1 MQRLLCALVAAMALA
16 VTAGAGTALAG
27 GGLPVLGGGGPPSQ
41 SGQSGQ
47 SNRQDESVSNSNYQ
61 DADQSNATL
70 NVPINVAALNSG
82 GVDQS
87 NGGVDESNGNA
98 NATSQAVSAGR
109 RAGPPL
115 HIRTGPGR
123 LLPGSASLRHLAGER
138 TAGRRPAAGTVE
150 RPVPVGVEYEPAV
163 PSRRATWSSTC
174 RSMPRSPTVAAA
186 TASRIAG
193 CQGAWN
199 SGSKDGPQSGVDQS
213 NGGVQESNGN
223 LNATSQVV
231 SQDES
236 SSQQSSG
243 GAAGGGYGKDSFDKG
258 PSDTSGQSS
267 DQHENVS
274 NHNVQQADQHN
285 AVVNVPINVAA
296 LNTGGVDQ
304 RNGGVD
310 ESNGNF
316 NATGQYVWQDE
327 SSTQSSSSGHSYGKD
342 DCRCSGSDDRAEGAT
357 PSQQSTQHES
367 VSNSNHQSADQSN
380 LTGNVPVNAALLNGG
395 GSGCKCDVGKGDGGK
410 GGVDQR
416 NGGVDESNGNFNAT
430 GQYVWQDESSTQSS
444 SSGHSYGKDDCRCSG
459 GDDRAEG
466 ATPSQH
472 STQHESVSNS
482 NHQSADQSNLTGN
495 VPVNAALLNS
505 GSYGGKQTFGKDGRQ
520 PAERRR

>member
-1 MQRLLCALVAAMALA
+1 MSNTNRQDASQGNLVVNVPVNAAIAN
-16 VTAGAGTALAG
+16 
-27 GGLPVLGGGGPPSQ
+27 GGGGDGKP
-41 SGQSGQ
+41 
-47 SNRQDESVSNSNYQ
+47 D
-61 DADQSNATL
+61 
-70 NVPINVAALNSG
+70 
-82 GVDQS
+82 
-87 NGGVDESNGNA
+87 
-98 NATSQAVSAGR
+98 
-109 RAGPPL
+109 
-115 HIRTGPGR
+115 
-123 LLPGSASLRHLAGER
+123 
-138 TAGRRPAAGTVE
+138 
-150 RPVPVGVEYEPAV
+150 
-163 PSRRATWSSTC
+163 C
-174 RSMPRSPTVAAA
+174 
-186 TASRIAG
+186 G
-193 CQGAWN
+193 CQEAWN
-199 SGSKDGPQSGVDQS
+199 PGSKDGSQSGVDQS

-243 GAAGGGYGKDSFDKG
+243 GAAGGGSGKDSFDKG

-327 SSTQSSSSGHSYGKD
+327 SSTQSSSSDHSYGKD

-357 PSQQSTQHES
+357 PSQHSTQHES

-416 NGGVDESNGNFNAT
+416 NGGVDESNGNLNAT

-444 SSGHSYGKDDCRCSG
+444 SSDHSYGKDDCRCSG

-505 GSYGGKQTFGKDGRQ
+505 GSYGGKQTFGKDGVSQQNGGVDESNGNLNVTKQVVHQSETSTQSSKGGEGDRGKWCPKQSSCQ
-520 PAERRR
+520 PERCKPTHCKPKHCERPNRDRCPQVK